1 MGLLDTIKNIAL
13 TFWSFWLQG
22 KQKTIGHHCNVLTF
36 QHINMLFHRIFEIL
50 VFYNIAQLIEY
61 IVNDILDIMQWLQTK
76 NLIVSQTVLIIFC
89 GAE

>member
-1 MGLLDTIKNIAL
+1 
-13 TFWSFWLQG
+13 
-22 KQKTIGHHCNVLTF
+22 
-36 QHINMLFHRIFEIL
+36 MLFHRILEIL